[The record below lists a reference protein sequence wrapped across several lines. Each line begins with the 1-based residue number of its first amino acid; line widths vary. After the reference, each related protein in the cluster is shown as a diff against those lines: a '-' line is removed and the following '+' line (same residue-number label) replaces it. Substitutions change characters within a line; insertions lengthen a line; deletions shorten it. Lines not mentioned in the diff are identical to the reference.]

1 MAATFF
7 SNIILANSDGGLIF
21 AFEQSTLPGKLV
33 LGALFFGSV
42 FSWSVMLSKLLTLR
56 VAKKQREIFL
66 DLFRQDRQP
75 LRLFAEGLN
84 FEGAPVFTVYEAGC
98 RELSYQLLGSTELD
112 ETYAARLET
121 AGRITPSQMRVVAV
135 ALERAVGE
143 SSLKLE
149 SQMIIL
155 ATAVSGAPFVGL
167 LGTVWGVMETFADVA
182 KAGSASLAAMA
193 PGVSAA
199 LITTVTGLLV
209 AIPAMFGYN
218 YLVTSVRG
226 MIVEMDNFA
235 AELTS
240 ALEHRYVEHRP
251 EGSSHARH

>member
-33 LGALFFGSV
+33 LGVLFFGSV

-98 RELSYQLLGSTELD
+98 RELSYQLLGSIEMD

-149 SQMIIL
+149 SQMIVL

-240 ALEHRYVEHRP
+240 ALEHRYVDHRQG
-251 EGSSHARH
+251 ESSHDRR